1 MIRVRA
7 PATTANL
14 GPGFDTLGM
23 ALELYLQ
30 VEAEFSG
37 SGIEIVFS
45 GVRDRSIMES
55 PQENLLYKAMNFIFK
70 QAEYRPAGLY
80 IEIDNDIPIGKG
92 LGSSAAAIV
101 AGMFTANRLIGDRFL
116 LGELLRW
123 AVKMEGH
130 ADNIVPS
137 ITGGLAV
144 AMIYEGEVYYQQ
156 VRPGNQLGVVVA
168 VPDFIL
174 PTEQSRSVLPQ
185 NVALQATV
193 SNLQRACF
201 LMASIQNGD
210 FSNLDKA
217 MDDMVY
223 QPWRKSFIPG
233 FDQVLQSAL
242 EAGALGAAL
251 SGAGPSILAFTAIGQ
266 EQDIGRAME
275 KAFNEAGVKV
285 QVLYL
290 KPDLRGV
297 QYY

>member
-30 VEAEFSG
+30 VEAEFSQ

-45 GVRDRSIMES
+45 GARDRSIMES
-55 PQENLLYKAMNFIFK
+55 PQENLIYKAMNFVFR
-70 QAEYRPAGLY
+70 QARYSPTGLY

-101 AGMFTANRLIGDRFL
+101 AGMYSANRLIGDPFL
-116 LGELLRW
+116 PAELLHW

-144 AMIYEGEVYYQQ
+144 AMVYEGEVYYQQ
-156 VRPGNQLGVVVA
+156 VRPGGQLGVVVA

-174 PTEQSRSVLPQ
+174 PTEQSRAVLPRNVPMQ
-185 NVALQATV
+185 NAVW
-193 SNLQRACF
+193 NLQRACF
-201 LMASIQNGD
+201 LLASLQNGD
-210 FSNLDKA
+210 FSNLAKA
-217 MDDMVY
+217 MDDMIY
-223 QPWRKSFIPG
+223 QPFRKVFIPG
-233 FDQVLQSAL
+233 FDQILQSAI
-242 EAGALGAAL
+242 EAGAMGVAL
-251 SGAGPSILAFTAIGQ
+251 SGAGPSILAFTAPGQ
-266 EQDIGRAME
+266 EMDIGKAMQ
-275 KAFNEAGVKV
+275 KAFNEVGVSA

-290 KPDLRGV
+290 KPDLLGV